1 MQEGVSSMDKRREI
15 GNQIETLEGKIE
27 QCEKEKKQLETQLL
41 GDFYQIY
48 PAIKD
53 SKTMKAINS
62 HPMKIFFYDL
72 VRRCP
77 SLMRNEEQLC
87 AVFSFREVLCSDI
100 LVNDSEMKK
109 FMNQYIS
116 DHISCNIGFRSED
129 METILKAIP
138 YVSRELLLQSGDKEY
153 LRRHIDNSK
162 VMQDLFSI
170 HNLYQ
175 QKKDE
180 GFLTDTLLENIFVTC
195 EEENPFFK
203 SDDPVMDQLKIS
215 VLLYTAKEEII
226 SHFEELSGK
235 YPTILDHSM
244 ITVAMLKALSVFNQ
258 DRFLE
263 FLKIEEV
270 REDVLNSDGFYHY
283 PLIDLINDD
292 RLDDGYYGDI
302 FFIFCKYNLSK
313 EEFVS
318 YFDSYHLEN
327 IYFYDDGNFC
337 KTPTAFYQQF
347 SKNAFFDDKLISYCI
362 NHEDYLGAA
371 CAILIQGNTNNIDDE
386 DYLWEIAQDEEN
398 SLSQKKFVKC
408 DENHQNGSNH

>member
-1 MQEGVSSMDKRREI
+1 MQEGGNSMDKRREI
-15 GNQIETLEGKIE
+15 GNQIETL
-27 QCEKEKKQLETQLL
+27 
-41 GDFYQIY
+41 
-48 PAIKD
+48 
-53 SKTMKAINS
+53 
-62 HPMKIFFYDL
+62 
-72 VRRCP
+72 V
-77 SLMRNEEQLC
+77 
-87 AVFSFREVLCSDI
+87 CSDI
-100 LVNDSEMKK
+100 LVNDSEIKK

-116 DHISCNIGFRSED
+116 DHISCNIGFCSED
-129 METILKAIP
+129 METILKTIP

-153 LRRHIDNSK
+153 LRRHIDDSK
-162 VMQDLFSI
+162 VIQDLFLI

-180 GFLTDTLLENIFVTC
+180 GFLTDTLLENIFMTC

-203 SDDPVMDQLKIS
+203 PDDPIMDQLKIS
-215 VLLYTAKEEII
+215 VLLHTAKEEII

-270 REDVLNSDGFYHY
+270 REDVLNRDGFYHHF
-283 PLIDLINDD
+283 LIDLINDE
-292 RLDDGYYGDI
+292 RSDDGYYGDI
-302 FFIFCKYNLSK
+302 LFIFCKYNLSK
-313 EEFVS
+313 EESVS

-347 SKNAFFDDKLISYCI
+347 SKNAFFDGCFKLEQCFHKGINPHFFDDKLISYCI
-362 NHEDYLGAA
+362 DHQDYLGAA
-371 CAILIQGNTNNIDDE
+371 CEILIQGKTNNIDDE
-386 DYLWEIAQDEEN
+386 PYWDYLWKISQDEEN
-398 SLSQKKFVKC
+398 SLSPKKFVKC
-408 DENHQNGSNH
+408 DENHRNGSNH